1 MKKLIFRKFIT
12 DTSSFFLLLSLILGV
27 IVWTLQA
34 VNYLDFITED
44 GHSLKTYF
52 QYTIYNF
59 PKIIHRLIPFV
70 FFVSIF
76 FIILN
81 YDNNNELLIFWSNG
95 ISKISFANNLVFF
108 SILLLILQILIGS
121 VISPLSQFKAR
132 GFLKNSNID
141 YFSALIKEGKFINA
155 VDGLTIF
162 IDGKNRDG
170 TFSNIFI
177 DDSSKSNT
185 RMIYANSG
193 ILISNNKQKIF
204 RLFNGKVINKEKE
217 KINNFQFE
225 QIDFSLS
232 EFSSSTILVPKI
244 QEVSSRDL
252 FECSIRLFQTT
263 KPSRFEYFN
272 CNENIKDTINQ
283 ELLKRFYK
291 PLFLPV
297 IAITC
302 CFLIIIPRNSIKYLK
317 NRKSVFIFSFLLL
330 LVSETSLR
338 YATKSDLTLLVYL
351 FIPWIFFFIAYAY
364 FLKKVRNV

>member
-1 MKKLIFRKFIT
+1 M
-12 DTSSFFLLLSLILGV
+12 
-27 IVWTLQA
+27 
-34 VNYLDFITED
+34 
-44 GHSLKTYF
+44 
-52 QYTIYNF
+52 
-59 PKIIHRLIPFV
+59 
-70 FFVSIF
+70 
-76 FIILN
+76 
-81 YDNNNELLIFWSNG
+81 
-95 ISKISFANNLVFF
+95 
-108 SILLLILQILIGS
+108 
-121 VISPLSQFKAR
+121 
-132 GFLKNSNID
+132 KNSNID